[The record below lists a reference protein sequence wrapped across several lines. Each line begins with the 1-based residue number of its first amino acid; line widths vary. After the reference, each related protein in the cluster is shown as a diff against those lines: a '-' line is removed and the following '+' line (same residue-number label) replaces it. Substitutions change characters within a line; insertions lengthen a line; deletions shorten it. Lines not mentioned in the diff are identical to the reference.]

1 MPLPTTARTAAY
13 CSGLPWLLAGGLQ
26 CQAMAQTGLSHP
38 AMPSVEISASAAPT
52 DMPGQPMRLSVTH
65 WLAPSGAG
73 SFGFALGME
82 LPAQGDRRPYT
93 PAATPWKTDLGVRW
107 RMPLG
112 SHRQL
117 DMGVWA
123 HTGRAGQ
130 QSDAM
135 GMIWGREQ
143 SRFGTNLEVQWNSSR
158 TGGLMP
164 EFGAIGV
171 QLESNSRLLLRA
183 RRGGP
188 MLYYR
193 TRF

>member
-1 MPLPTTARTAAY
+1 MPLSTTARTTAY
-13 CSGLPWLLAGGLQ
+13 CTGLPWLLAGGLQ
-26 CQAMAQTGLSHP
+26 CQAMAQTGFSHP
-38 AMPSVEISASAAPT
+38 VMASMEISASAPST
-52 DMPGQPMRLSVTH
+52 DMPGQSMRLSVTR
-65 WLAPSGAG
+65 WMAPNRIG
-73 SFGFALGME
+73 SFGFSLDME
-82 LPAQGDRRPYT
+82 LPVQGDRPPY
-93 PAATPWKTDLGVRW
+93 PWATPPWRTDLGVRW

-112 SHRQL
+112 SDHRL
-117 DMGVWA
+117 DMGVWT

-135 GMIWGREQ
+135 GMIWQ
-143 SRFGTNLEVQWNSSR
+143 QQQPAFGTRLEVQWSSSR

-171 QLESNSRLLLRA
+171 QLEGNSRLLLRA
-183 RRGGP
+183 KRGGP

>member
-13 CSGLPWLLAGGLQ
+13 CRGLPWLLAGGLQ

-38 AMPSVEISASAAPT
+38 AMASVEISVRAAPMDT
-52 DMPGQPMRLSVTH
+52 PGQPMRLSVTR
-65 WLAPSGAG
+65 WMAPGYAG
-73 SFGFALGME
+73 SFGFSLGME
-82 LPAQGDRRPYT
+82 LPAQGYRQPYT
-93 PAATPWKTDLGVRW
+93 PPVTRWNPELGVRW

-112 SHRQL
+112 SDRHL

-123 HTGRAGQ
+123 HTGRTGQ
-130 QSDAM
+130 QFDAM
-135 GMIWGREQ
+135 GMILDREQ

-171 QLESNSRLLLRA
+171 QLEGNSRLLLRA
-183 RRGGP
+183 KRGGP